1 MYLPRS
7 QGEVSGGGL
16 GGRSQGDVSG
26 GGLSGTSQ
34 GDVSGGCLR
43 RRSQGEV
50 SGHTFGIDE
59 QKFGMTEKEL
69 LGLLIHLFMD
79 EI

>member
-1 MYLPRS
+1 MTKSVLP
-7 QGEVSGGGL
+7 EVSGGGL
-16 GGRSQGDVSG
+16 RGRSRWE
-26 GGLSGTSQ
+26 
-34 GDVSGGCLR
+34 VSGGCLR

-69 LGLLIHLFMD
+69 LDLLIHLFMD